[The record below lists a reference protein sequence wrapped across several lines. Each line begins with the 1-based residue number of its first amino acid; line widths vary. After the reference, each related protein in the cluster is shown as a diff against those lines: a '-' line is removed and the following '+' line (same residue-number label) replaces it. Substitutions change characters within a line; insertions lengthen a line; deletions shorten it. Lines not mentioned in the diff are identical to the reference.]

1 MQPQDVTRVLK
12 TAVGAN
18 RDLRAQGFRR
28 FTAQIAEP
36 MDEAALSQRPGKTGL
51 NGADQSGGAVSND
64 QERISQA
71 AALEI
76 LEEPRTADR
85 VLFRH
90 RGEMQQNLL
99 ALLRD
104 APGAEKASR
113 RNPTCRRSATPSTK
127 R

>member
-18 RDLRAQGFRR
+18 RDLRPQGFRR

-64 QERISQA
+64 PRWTPENRPVVDGAKPASESAAPSTSVLPRSIVIEQA
-71 AALEI
+71 
-76 LEEPRTADR
+76 P
-85 VLFRH
+85 
-90 RGEMQQNLL
+90 
-99 ALLRD
+99 
-104 APGAEKASR
+104 SR
-113 RNPTCRRSATPSTK
+113 R
-127 R
+127 